1 MGNIIIMM
9 TVVDVMMMTNG
20 SQVIIHWFAN
30 RSTARLTGKA
40 FYNGVEAVP
49 GDIRQ
54 QRSILQLRQNLKRR
68 N

>member
-1 MGNIIIMM
+1 MVHGLLCTMGNIIIMM
-9 TVVDVMMMTNG
+9 TVVDVMMMTND

-49 GDIRQ
+49 GDF
-54 QRSILQLRQNLKRR
+54 QRSIL
-68 N
+68 